1 MATKNSPEM
10 APGPIIDFCYPE
22 IMVEKA
28 KKEVCGGRDLFNVR
42 QNIQI
47 HRLKFARV
55 VIYGKNGV
63 GWIS

>member
-28 KKEVCGGRDLFNVR
+28 KKEVCGGRDLFYTTNLP
-42 QNIQI
+42 I
-47 HRLKFARV
+47 KGFFPP
-55 VIYGKNGV
+55 KNFR
-63 GWIS
+63 

>member
-10 APGPIIDFCYPE
+10 TPGPIIV
-22 IMVEKA
+22 VEKA
-28 KKEVCGGRDLFNVR
+28 RKEVCGGRDLFNVR